1 MDQGTEILLSTQ
13 GPRDMQ
19 SHDEELGPSEKP
31 IVEKGRFALHEDNDN
46 NILNVVDR
54 NQLNVFETGQTEP
67 RLMPSL
73 DHSHDKSAEPMIS
86 LEDAG
91 KIEMKESNA
100 PAAWKME
107 SQDKGPLRVEET
119 NLAQM
124 L

>member
-1 MDQGTEILLSTQ
+1 
-13 GPRDMQ
+13 MQ
-19 SHDEELGPSEKP
+19 SHDEELGPGEKL

-100 PAAWKME
+100 PAA
-107 SQDKGPLRVEET
+107 
-119 NLAQM
+119 
-124 L
+124 